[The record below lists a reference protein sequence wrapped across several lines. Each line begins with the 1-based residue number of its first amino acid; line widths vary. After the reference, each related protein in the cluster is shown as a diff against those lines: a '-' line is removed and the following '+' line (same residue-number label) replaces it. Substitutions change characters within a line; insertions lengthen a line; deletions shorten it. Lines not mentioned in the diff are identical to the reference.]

1 MAARESHHWWCKK
14 DTANRVEAIVALCDE
29 NDSITE
35 MMNKTDETRYM
46 VDMTR
51 RISISDLVTAV
62 EQVPHKFTILSA
74 SEHHEMFK
82 RKGIGNS
89 VNMFIRNGRARHGI
103 KIKHVGDVKVTHK
116 CKTNGTQRR
125 TVKQYEWYHT

>member
-1 MAARESHHWWCKK
+1 MAARESHHWWYKK
-14 DTANRVEAIVALCDE
+14 DTANRVEAIVTLCDE

-62 EQVPHKFTILSA
+62 EQVPHKFTILDA
-74 SEHHEMFK
+74 SEHHDLFK

-89 VNMFIRNGRARHGI
+89 VNMFIRSGTARHGI
-103 KIKHVGDVKVTHK
+103 KIKHVGDVKVK
-116 CKTNGTQRR
+116 VECRRDGFQRR
-125 TVKQYEWYHT
+125 TVKQYEWYYA